1 MTRARRWYGL
11 ACLLGCILAIQG
23 CAWFSKPVPL
33 KYALGSMQSDL
44 AGTGVVNSS
53 DAINNP
59 DAFKTAAEYSQCL
72 FNSYDPPVAVMDKG
86 TKLSLK
92 GQFSDSGK
100 GSVSGIPVPTGG
112 LEFTVT
118 TGQEQD
124 IDFPVHFVALS
135 RIPEVYMSDRLD
147 YLKALKEFDRDYA
160 KSQYN
165 LYKSRQQA
173 IQNDVDSLVRRYP
186 DSATCSKLLSQPRL
200 QRIVFT
206 PSLQ

>member
-33 KYALGSMQSDL
+33 KYALGSMESDL
-44 AGTGVVNSS
+44 AGTGVVNAS

-59 DAFKTAAEYSQCL
+59 DAFNTAAEYSQCL

-100 GSVSGIPVPTGG
+100 GSVSGIPGPTGG
-112 LEFTVT
+112 PEFTVT

-147 YLKALKEFDRDYA
+147 YLKALKDLNFDLDYA
-160 KSQYN
+160 KSQYK

-173 IQNDVDSLVRRYP
+173 IQNDVDSLVRKYP

-200 QRIVFT
+200 IIT
-206 PSLQ
+206 PSFR